1 MDEEINAVRLSEND
15 TVRWNKLLFTA
26 KYSSH
31 KASITDQYHKRMDGR
46 ENETFIFTK
55 GGNDIAG
62 AHYSTIR
69 SCKKLFKIAEINSG
83 IVFKERPDPYL
94 IEFVLNDFQ
103 NWAKE
108 RRCAYMSITPLLPKE
123 IDGQTTGNV
132 DLFQSVAERTNLT
145 SLKKDRHTYWIDLN
159 KSEEELLADVRKKR
173 RRILKR
179 AFKSNFGF
187 SCIEKPDEEII
198 HKFGDLFHNL
208 RMDKGLKQINI
219 DHFTSYINK
228 TLSEGLAYLFITR
241 CNDEIVNLALTSKI
255 GDAIGIY
262 SSINTRNIN
271 NDECYSPGTI
281 SKWKTILALKHKGH
295 KIHNMGYCPGRI
307 PIKGHPKYDIW
318 HFKYGFGGMHVEYL
332 PTYGKVIEPIRGN
345 IYKILKNRIK
355 PDDD

>member
-31 KASITDQYHKRMDGR
+31 RASMIDQYFKRLDGR
-46 ENETFIFTK
+46 DNETYIFNK
-55 GGNDIAG
+55 NGIDIAG
-62 AHYSTIR
+62 AHYSTTR
-69 SCKKLFKIAEINSG
+69 SFKQLIKVAEISSG
-83 IVFKERPDPYL
+83 IVFKESPDPYL
-94 IEFVLNDFQ
+94 IAFILNDFQ

-108 RRCAYMSITPLLPKE
+108 RRCAYMSITPWLPKE
-123 IDGQTTGNV
+123 IDGRITGNV
-132 DLFQSVAERTNLT
+132 DLFQNVADKTNLT
-145 SLKKDRHTYWIDLN
+145 ALKRGRHTYWIDLN
-159 KSEEELLADVRKKR
+159 KSEEELMAGIRKKR

-179 AFKSNFGF
+179 AFKSNFDF

-198 HKFGDLFHNL
+198 HKFGDLYHNL
-208 RMDKGLKQINI
+208 RMEKGLKQKNI
-219 DHFTSYINK
+219 DHFKLYINK
-228 TLSEGLAYLFITR
+228 TLSDGLTYLFITR

-295 KIHNMGYCPGRI
+295 EIHNMGYCSGKI